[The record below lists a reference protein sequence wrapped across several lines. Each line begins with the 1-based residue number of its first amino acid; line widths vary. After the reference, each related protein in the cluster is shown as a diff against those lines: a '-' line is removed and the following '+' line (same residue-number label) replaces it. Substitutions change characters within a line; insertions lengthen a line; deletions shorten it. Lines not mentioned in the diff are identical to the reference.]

1 MQSLRQHEST
11 TREEAAAEA
20 KRISAVAQRGSFS
33 FHVSNQKHL
42 AARRGLGVS
51 AIKLDTCEMEQL
63 SPGDQKKSPIVN
75 S

>member
-11 TREEAAAEA
+11 AREEAAAEA

-33 FHVSNQKHL
+33 FYVSNQKHL

-51 AIKLDTCEMEQL
+51 AIKLDTCEME
-63 SPGDQKKSPIVN
+63 
-75 S
+75 